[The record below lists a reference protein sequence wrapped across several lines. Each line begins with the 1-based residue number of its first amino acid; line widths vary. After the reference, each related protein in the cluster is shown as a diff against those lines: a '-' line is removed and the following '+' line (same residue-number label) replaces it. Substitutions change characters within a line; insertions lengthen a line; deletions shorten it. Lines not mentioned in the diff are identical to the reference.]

1 MQTHKILFA
10 ASEAHPLMKTG
21 GLADVA
27 GSLPVALKSLRQ
39 DVRLIIPAY
48 RDVLARAGKLTLVN
62 PVLAGFAEPVRIL
75 EGKLPGSTLKVWLVD
90 APAWFD
96 RPGNPYLGPDGK
108 DWPDNAQRFALFAR
122 AVAAVARNQAG
133 LDWQPDVVHCNDW
146 QCGLIPALLA
156 QDATRPATVF
166 TIHNLAYQGLF
177 PLAPLK
183 VENTFKD
190 LNLPPELWSPEGLE
204 FYGGLSFIKGGL
216 VYADML
222 STVSPNYAREILTPE
237 YGCGLE
243 GLLSHRA
250 DRLVGILNGVDYHEW
265 DPQRDT
271 LIAQPYSARNLSGKA
286 ANKAALQARVGL
298 PVVPEIPVIGLIGRL
313 VEQKGVDLVLASLP
327 EVLQQPVQVVM
338 LGGGE
343 KRFEAAF
350 TELMV
355 HHPQQ
360 LAVQI
365 GFNEG
370 LAHLI
375 ESGADMFVMP
385 SRFEPCGLNQIYSL
399 RYGTV
404 PIVRRTGGLSD
415 TVVDATSDNLASGS
429 ATGVVFDKATAPA
442 LLEAIQHTLTLY
454 RQPSIWQQIIRTG
467 MLQDFSWR
475 RSAKYYLELYEQ
487 AIALRLSA

>member
-1 MQTHKILFA
+1 MQIHKILFA

-39 DVRLIIPAY
+39 DVRLVVPAY

-62 PVLAGFAEPVRIL
+62 PALAGFSEPVRIM
-75 EGKLPGSTLKVWLVD
+75 EGKLPGSSVKVWLVD

-96 RPGNPYLGPDGK
+96 RAGNPYLGPDGK
-108 DWPDNAQRFALFAR
+108 DWPDNAQRFALFAN

-177 PLAPLK
+177 PAD
-183 VENTFKD
+183 TFVT
-190 LNLPPELWSPEGLE
+190 LELPPTLWSPEGLE

-250 DRLVGILNGVDYHEW
+250 GRLVGILNGVDYHEW

-271 LIAQPYSARNLSGKA
+271 LIAQPYSARDLSGKA

-298 PVVPEIPVIGLIGRL
+298 PVAPEIPVIGLIGRL
-313 VEQKGVDLVLASLP
+313 VEQKGVDLLLASLP

-338 LGGGE
+338 LGSGE

-350 TELMV
+350 ADLMA

-415 TVVDATSDNLASGS
+415 TVVDATPDNLNSGS
-429 ATGVVFDKATAPA
+429 ATGIVFDEASAPA
-442 LLEAIQHTLTLY
+442 LLAAFQRALVLY
-454 RQPSIWQQIIRTG
+454 WQPLVWQQVIRAG
-467 MLQDFSWR
+467 MRQDFSWR
-475 RSAKYYLELYEQ
+475 RSAKHYLELYRQ
-487 AIALRLSA
+487 ALAFKASGEGVSR